1 MHCYVCRRRGTAQ
14 GITYTKVKKTP
25 IVTFKCAH
33 RECRFQYIAW
43 KADPS
48 EKDVIKT
55 GSPRWR
61 TPLRCVS

>member
-1 MHCYVCRRRGTAQ
+1 MYCRQCGLCGKAQ

-25 IVTFKCAH
+25 IVTFKCTNP
-33 RECRFQYIAW
+33 ECRFEYIAW
-43 KADPS
+43 KVDPS

-61 TPLRCVS
+61 TPLRYVS